1 MILPP
6 VTKNLEFT
14 AMKKNKIIYAGLVIS
29 LLAVSCSKEAGWE
42 TGHGGSIGFAAS
54 DETSVTRGTP
64 IGSAADIPNMG
75 VFAYYTGNG
84 PSNNWAAQDTT
95 TTPNFM
101 NHVLV
106 TNNAGAWSYANPV
119 YWPGAA
125 DANVSFFSYSP
136 YANAANGITVNA
148 TSGIPSISYTVPT
161 NCSDQPDLMVSALR
175 ADLNKSQG
183 SSPVNFQMRHV
194 LTSIG
199 FKAVGQG
206 KITKI
211 EVQGAKTSGT
221 LTTLADGTFSWN
233 TSAASAGNFEATVNG
248 ADLGSTSQLVNTGDG
263 YLMMIPQTLPAGA
276 KLIVSIDDGREVEF
290 DLGGRVWAA
299 GQRINYS
306 LSVHPDAVLLL
317 SPDKIVLPPTGG
329 FSQFEVTVSNGSPV
343 DWTLSAS
350 SRFVICDNLAH
361 LQQWAAGLLSPA
373 EVENMDGSGPLLP
386 GNSYTGSGNQTLYVW
401 RFAPNPNNN
410 SSITVD
416 GTITQDGNPA
426 ALIDVVQLP
435 NNGVTYYDSYISNT
449 YVGAFWKAGQKGER
463 IIRMPIAAAQAGSW
477 DASVLWT
484 DGSWKPGDIVFSTAE
499 SSDAGI
505 TWNNTSETP
514 ADMNNAGSDALY
526 NVPGYFSSANGTAAA
541 GGEIYFRIGLTSAY
555 APTENKPARYALV
568 LVRYNNSTKPHLI
581 FLRQGDNPDYLMA
594 PTDANATGTRGAAAV
609 RFSPYNTTATTL
621 TTQQYV
627 QIAAN
632 RANSKFTDYPS
643 QAGAFF
649 QWASIGNARYAYSP
663 VIPIG
668 APTSWATTANP
679 NFWEPNVS
687 GTYES
692 CPDGYHRPNDGP
704 TNAYASNA
712 SDAQIATSQLRQSL
726 YSSPPVGNSSGPAN
740 IRWGFYA
747 DGFFDRRA
755 HNNPSYGEYGEPNT
769 AVSWQTK
776 DVGYIGA
783 LFYNPVVGSDRQYA
797 SLFFPA
803 AGHRI
808 SNDGSLQ
815 EPGAA
820 LLILSSSTSSQGNGG
835 EDMWYPVI
843 SSPDNSVFFSSSKR
857 SAFTLRCV
865 RNN

>member
-1 MILPP
+1 MR
-6 VTKNLEFT
+6 KNRF
-14 AMKKNKIIYAGLVIS
+14 IYASLVIS

-42 TGHGGSIGFAAS
+42 AGPGGSIGFAAS

-84 PSNNWAAQDTT
+84 VSNNWAAQGAT

-106 TNNAGAWSYANPV
+106 TNNAGTWSYANPV

-125 DANVSFFSYSP
+125 DANVSFFAYSP

-161 NCSDQPDLMVSALR
+161 SCSDQPDLMISALR
-175 ADLNKSQG
+175 TDLNKSQG
-183 SSPVNFQMRHV
+183 SSPVNFQMRHA

-221 LTTLADGTFSWN
+221 LTTLADGTFSWDI
-233 TSAASAGNFEATVNG
+233 SAASAGNFEATVNG

-263 YLMMIPQTLPAGA
+263 YLMMIPQTLPSGA
-276 KLIVSIDDGREVEF
+276 KLIVNIDDGREVEF
-290 DLGGRVWAA
+290 DLSGRVWTA

-317 SPDKIVLPPTGG
+317 SPDKIVLPYSGG

-350 SRFVICDNLAH
+350 SGFVICDNLSH
-361 LQQWAAGLLSPA
+361 LQQWAAGILSPV

-386 GNSYTGSGNQTLYVW
+386 GNSYTGSGNKILYVW
-401 RFAPNPNNN
+401 RFAPNPNTN
-410 SSITVD
+410 SSVTVN

-426 ALIDVVQLP
+426 ALIDVVQLSQ
-435 NNGVTYYDSYISNT
+435 NGVAYYSSYISDT
-449 YVGAFWKAGQKGER
+449 YVGAFWRAGQKGER
-463 IIRMPIAAAQAGSW
+463 IIRIPIAAAQAGSW

-484 DGSWKPGDIVFSTAE
+484 DGSWKPGDIVFSPTE
-499 SSDAGI
+499 SLDAGI
-505 TWNNTSETP
+505 TWNNTSENP
-514 ADMNNAGSDALY
+514 ADMNNAGNDALY
-526 NVPGYFSSANGTAAA
+526 HVPGYFSSANGTAAA
-541 GGEIYFRIGLTSAY
+541 GGEIYFRIGLTSTY
-555 APTENKPARYALV
+555 IPTESKPARYALV

-594 PTDANATGTRGAAAV
+594 PGDANATGIRGTAAA

-632 RANSKFTDYPS
+632 RSNSKLTDYPS

-663 VIPIG
+663 VV
-668 APTSWATTANP
+668 PTGMPASWVTASNP
-679 NFWEPNVS
+679 NFWALIS
-687 GTYES
+687 GTFES
-692 CPDGYHRPNDGP
+692 CPTGYRRPNDGSI
-704 TNAYASNA
+704 TASALND
-712 SDAQIATSQLRQSL
+712 SPAQIAGSEIRQSL
-726 YSSPPVGNSSGPAN
+726 FGNPPLGTSGPSSPNV
-740 IRWGFYA
+740 RWGFYA

-755 HNNPSYGEYGEPNT
+755 HNNPSYGNFGEANK
-769 AVSWQTK
+769 AVSWQTA

-783 LFYNPVVGSDRQYA
+783 LFYNPFVGSDRQYA
-797 SLFFPA
+797 SLFIPA
-803 AGHRI
+803 AGSRLN
-808 SNDGSLQ
+808 NDGTLQ
-815 EPGAA
+815 EAGAA
-820 LLILSSSTSSQGNGG
+820 TIILSSSAWNAT
-835 EDMWYPVI
+835 DTWYPVI
-843 SSPDNSVFFSSSKR
+843 SDPGTSVFFNSTKA
-857 SAFTLRCV
+857 SAFSLRCV
-865 RNN
+865 RE